1 MNGKAAVN
9 NRVWTEANRN
19 TSYSK
24 ALKSA
29 PTAEE
34 ALTIKLNRALAFLKR
49 DQFDAALRDLEELPS
64 TFHLSEK
71 ALFRKAQAL
80 YCLQRFRECCDVYAK
95 ILKQYPGLK
104 SAKSEFNRAIS
115 RLKEQQHGDYQ
126 FKLFQREAGKN
137 RPPCL
142 DHATCVGP
150 VSVGPTESH
159 GRGLFTTQA
168 VKAGDLLFCEKA
180 FAYAFHDAINSIQS
194 LSMLMNPETNTII
207 LGTQADLLSL
217 IIQKLYKAPSL
228 LSTVTDL
235 YHGSF
240 KPIGASEVDGAPIV
254 DT

>member
-1 MNGKAAVN
+1 MVIPVKS
-9 NRVWTEANRN
+9 RVWTEANRN
-19 TSYSK
+19 ISYSK

-29 PTAEE
+29 PTAED
-34 ALTIKLNRALAFLKR
+34 ALTIKLNQALVSLKR
-49 DQFDAALRDLEELPS
+49 NQFDAALRDLEESSS

-80 YCLQRFRECCDVYAK
+80 YHLQRFRECCDVYTELFK
-95 ILKQYPGLK
+95 KYPGLK
-104 SAKSEFNRAIS
+104 SATSEFNRSIS
-115 RLKEQQHGDYQ
+115 RLKKQQRSDYQ
-126 FKLFQREAGKN
+126 FKLLQREAAEN

-142 DHATCVGP
+142 DHATYVGP
-150 VSVGPTESH
+150 VSVGSTESH
-159 GRGLFTTQA
+159 GRGSFTTQA

-180 FAYAFHDAINSIQS
+180 FAYAFHDAINPIQS

-228 LSTVTDL
+228 MSTVTDL
-235 YHGSF
+235 YHGSY
-240 KPIGASEVDGAPIV
+240 KPVGASEVDGAPIV